1 MKQRTRWI
9 SIGSL
14 AIVFTAVAFRIPVV
28 AKPTFVVKAKD
39 LGYPAQN
46 CTYCHTVKVPKKAT
60 AQQDLNDRGK
70 WLLQRKNELK
80 VPEVLLDWLKDYPG
94 GKEQK

>member
-1 MKQRTRWI
+1 MNKRSPW
-9 SIGSL
+9 G
-14 AIVFTAVAFRIPVV
+14 IVGTLLVVFAAVAVRSPVI
-28 AKPTFVVKAKD
+28 ANPTFVVKAKT